1 MDAAPSGLG
10 GIDEEWLLVLLAG
23 ALSSVTEGAATIHS
37 YVERSLGRPPA
48 ERSPDRVVPDA
59 AIGLIVGATGIVATT
74 VRTVTHAVRPVAA
87 MIMRPPLVPD
97 SWQPLTWLE
106 ALAQEG
112 RGLRARASPVS
123 AGAMPAVVNAVLDRI
138 DLTDVVLERVALGPI
153 VDQILAKLDLDAMV
167 ARVDIDAIVARLD
180 IDAVI
185 DRIDLATIAREVI
198 DDIDL
203 QEIIRESTGAMTSEA
218 VIGVRMQGIEAD
230 ERVGRIVDKILL
242 RRAARKTQLQ
252 MPARDDDATAE

>member
-1 MDAAPSGLG
+1 MDATPSGSG

-23 ALSSVTEGAATIHS
+23 MLSSVTEGAATIHRH
-37 YVERSLGRPPA
+37 VERSLGRPA
-48 ERSPDRVVPDA
+48 EPSSDRVVPDA
-59 AIGLIVGATGIVATT
+59 AIGLIIGATGIATTT
-74 VRTVTHAVRPVAA
+74 VRPVIHAVRPVAA

-106 ALAQEG
+106 TLAQQG
-112 RGLRARASPVS
+112 RGLRTQASPVS
-123 AGAMPAVVNAVLDRI
+123 EGALPAVVNAVLDRI
-138 DLTDVVLERVALGPI
+138 DLTDVVLGRVALGRI
-153 VDQILAKLDLDAMV
+153 VDQILARLDLDAIV
-167 ARVDIDAIVARLD
+167 ARVDVDAIAARLD

-198 DDIDL
+198 DDVDL
-203 QEIIRESTGAMTSEA
+203 PQIIRDSTGAMTSEA

-230 ERVGRIVDKILL
+230 ERVGRIIDKILL
-242 RRAARKTQLQ
+242 RRAERKTQLQ